1 MSVAPLAE
9 RMRPHLLENYVGQDH
24 LIGKNGALRQ
34 GLAQK
39 YLPSMILWGGPGIG
53 KTTLALL
60 LAKQLD
66 RPFFQLSAIA
76 SGVKDVRDAIEKA
89 ESQRFFSR
97 PNPILFI
104 DEIHRFNKAQ
114 QDALLGAVEKGT
126 LTLIGATTENPSF
139 EVISA
144 LLSRCQVYTLK
155 PLTDE
160 QQISLLQKAITIDE
174 ILSTKN
180 IVLQETSAILRLA
193 NGDGRKLYNIL
204 ELVVSTIEDN
214 ENIII
219 TDEKVLS
226 VVQQNIAFYDKNGE
240 QHYDIIS
247 AFIKSLRGSD
257 PNAAVYYLAC
267 MLEGGEDI
275 KFIARRMVI
284 LASEDIGLANPN
296 ALLMASTTF
305 QAVTQVGMPEAR
317 IILSQCA
324 VYLATSA
331 KSNASYV
338 AINDALAEV
347 QKNGVKPVP
356 LALRNAPTKLMKD
369 MDYGKAYQY
378 AHNYTNNFAAMEFMP
393 ESLVGKKF
401 YDPNHNP
408 SEDAI
413 RQRMKVL
420 WKEKYGY

>member
-1 MSVAPLAE
+1 MSTAPLAE
-9 RMRPHLLENYVGQDH
+9 RMRPHLLEDYVGQEH

-160 QQISLLQKAITIDE
+160 QQISLLQKAITTDE

-180 IVLQETSAILRLA
+180 INLQETSAILRLA

-204 ELVVSTIEDN
+204 ELIVSTIEDN
-214 ENIII
+214 EDIII
-219 TDEKVLS
+219 TDEKVLN

-331 KSNASYV
+331 KSNASYM
-338 AINDALAEV
+338 AINEAMAEV
-347 QKNGVKPVP
+347 QKNGVQSVP
-356 LALRNAPTKLMKD
+356 LSLRNAPTKLMKD

-393 ESLVGKKF
+393 DTLSGKKF
-401 YDPNHNP
+401 YEPSQNP

-413 RQRMKVL
+413 RQRMKAL